1 MSLIEK
7 YLNDITAKDENKAIA
22 AASHMINNSDV
33 EMFKLLVGKVDF
45 LFDFIKNNL
54 RKRIETVVNNKNYKN
69 LLSFFDYYSPE
80 FDDLF
85 ASLLAKYADENL
97 TDEIFEFLENGS
109 LAQKTYAA
117 KYFSYIPDTVAVDA
131 LTKNL
136 SSDWESLSYNC
147 AQALGKM
154 HDSKSYDNAL
164 KELESDDD
172 FDKLRAVKFFAAYAQ
187 NHPLEKIFEALMS
200 SSMPENIAGEI
211 PYIVSLVSLINTD
224 YRKYVLITIDNILSG
239 LGEILPL
246 SQVFQFELFE
256 LLNEL
261 IEINKTPNHY
271 QSKISQILLKA
282 LAKIKM
288 LCSND
293 EYIFDEDKNT
303 KQELQEILALL
314 EKQPQDFWIEQKQSV
329 LKELEH
335 CNHRILAALDVVKEY
350 KITSA
355 FSAVKKLLENE
366 NEIIVCEAVST
377 LRELNKLSELDKDS
391 ILNNLKDV
399 NIKAIIENYWSTS
412 GA

>member
-187 NHPLEKIFEALMS
+187 NHPLEK
-200 SSMPENIAGEI
+200 
-211 PYIVSLVSLINTD
+211 Y
-224 YRKYVLITIDNILSG
+224 
-239 LGEILPL
+239 
-246 SQVFQFELFE
+246 
-256 LLNEL
+256 
-261 IEINKTPNHY
+261 
-271 QSKISQILLKA
+271 LK
-282 LAKIKM
+282 L
-288 LCSND
+288 
-293 EYIFDEDKNT
+293 
-303 KQELQEILALL
+303 
-314 EKQPQDFWIEQKQSV
+314 
-329 LKELEH
+329 
-335 CNHRILAALDVVKEY
+335 
-350 KITSA
+350 
-355 FSAVKKLLENE
+355 
-366 NEIIVCEAVST
+366 
-377 LRELNKLSELDKDS
+377 
-391 ILNNLKDV
+391 
-399 NIKAIIENYWSTS
+399 
-412 GA
+412 